1 MRSDIIKKGVER
13 APHRSLLKAIGYTD
27 REISSPIIGVVNSY
41 NESIPGHIH
50 LDKVSS
56 AVKAGVRMAG
66 GTPVEF
72 STIGICDGI
81 AMNHLGMKY
90 SLASRELIAD
100 SIETMA
106 MAFPFDAL
114 VMIPNCD
121 KITPGMLM
129 AAARVNIP
137 TIIISG
143 GPMLH
148 GNLKG
153 KDVNLISVFEGV
165 GKVLTNKMSEEELKE
180 LEDSACPGCGS
191 CAGMYT
197 ANSMNCLSEA
207 LGLALSGNG
216 TIPAVDAARLRLAK
230 ETGIKILQLLE
241 KNVKPKDILTTKT
254 FLNALAVDMALGASS
269 NTVLHLKAIANE
281 ANIQLDLNTFNKVS
295 QNTPCLCNLN
305 PTGPHYVQDLN
316 EAGGIPAIMKEL
328 SKIGVINL
336 EELTV
341 TGKKVKENIKDKEI
355 INSQVIRSINNP
367 YHKTGGIAILYGNL
381 APQGAV
387 VKESGVEKEVL
398 QFKGYAKVFNS
409 EEEAVQAI
417 KEGIIKEGMVV
428 VIRYE
433 GPKGGPGMREML
445 TPTSAIVGMDLGKK
459 VALITDG
466 RFSGGTRGVCIGH
479 ISPEADSGGVIGLLK
494 DGDEI
499 IIDIPNRKI
508 DVNLSEEEIKVRRSK
523 WVRPEPKIKTG
534 YLHRYAQM
542 ISSADEGAVLK
553 I

>member
-27 REISSPIIGVVNSY
+27 WEINSPIIGVVNSY
-41 NESIPGHIH
+41 NESIPGHIN
-50 LDKVSS
+50 LDKIAS
-56 AVKAGVRMAG
+56 AVKTGIRKAG

-100 SIETMA
+100 SVETMA

-121 KITPGMLM
+121 KIIPGMLM
-129 AAARVNIP
+129 AAARINIP
-137 TIIISG
+137 TIFISG
-143 GPMLH
+143 GPMLY
-148 GNLKG
+148 GILKG

-165 GKVLTNKMSEEELKE
+165 GEVLANKMSEKDLKE
-180 LEDSACPGCGS
+180 LEDCACPGCGS

-207 LGLALSGNG
+207 LGMALPGNG
-216 TIPAVDAARLRLAK
+216 TIPAVNAARIRLAK
-230 ETGIKILQLLE
+230 EAGVKILELLE
-241 KNVKPKDILTTKT
+241 KDIKPRDILTKKS
-254 FLNALAVDMALGASS
+254 FLNALAVNMALGASS
-269 NTVLHLKAIANE
+269 NTVLHLKALANE
-281 ANIQLDLNTFNKVS
+281 AGIELDLSVFNEVS
-295 QNTPCLCNLN
+295 QKTPYLCNLN
-305 PTGPHYVQDLN
+305 PAGHHYIQDLN
-316 EAGGIPAIMKEL
+316 EAGGIPAVMKEL
-328 SKIGVINL
+328 SKKEIINL

-341 TGKKVKENIKDKEI
+341 TGKKVAENIKDKEI
-355 INSQVIRSINNP
+355 LNLNIIKSIESP
-367 YHKTGGIAILYGNL
+367 YRETGGLTILYGNI

-387 VKESGVEKEVL
+387 VKEAAVDKEVL

-409 EEEAVQAI
+409 EEETVKAI
-417 KEGIIKEGMVV
+417 KDGLIKEKMVV

-433 GPKGGPGMREML
+433 GPQGGPGMREML
-445 TPTSAIVGMDLGKK
+445 TPTAAIVGMGLGKK

-466 RFSGGTRGVCIGH
+466 RFSGGTRGACIGH
-479 ISPEADSGGVIGLLK
+479 VSPEAASGGVIALLR

-499 IIDIPNRKI
+499 IIDIPHKKL
-508 DVNLSEEEIKVRRSK
+508 DVNLSEEEIEDRRSRWIK
-523 WVRPEPKIKTG
+523 PEPKIKKG
-534 YLHRYAQM
+534 YLYRYSQM
-542 ISSADEGAVLK
+542 VSSADEGAILK
-553 I
+553 